1 MTENMQVRIHKMYRG
16 DIMFAWGFVIAL
28 WCSVI
33 FVFYSINEGVTD
45 GTLSAVLKV
54 SGALVLL
61 FNTASI
67 LAMVRQ
73 YSREKDFI
81 YGLDIRHLDEMRAA
95 QASK

>member
-1 MTENMQVRIHKMYRG
+1 MQESMKVRINKMYRG

-33 FVFYSINEGVTD
+33 FVFFTIDEGITD
-45 GTLSAVLKV
+45 STLSTVLMIA
-54 SGALVLL
+54 GALVLL

-95 QASK
+95 QGK